1 MVLNGCLAGHVGQ
14 ASPPARVSLQRWD
27 AHRKAAALAHWRRL
41 LAERREAEENLK
53 RCLIRKRVAFRL
65 FRHWYWE
72 SFDDDMQVSQCAVWA
87 PLEKAQCVECCWL
100 PAALAGML
108 DKQQVMLMCLHL
120 PRSAGDAA
128 HHV

>member
-1 MVLNGCLAGHVGQ
+1 MSAGPTCASHLPLA
-14 ASPPARVSLQRWD
+14 PPQRWD

-72 SFDDDMQVSQCAVWA
+72 SFDDDMQVRSNGWGAILKLAWG
-87 PLEKAQCVECCWL
+87 WL
-100 PAALAGML
+100 AWSSGQ
-108 DKQQVMLMCLHL
+108 DLHEGKL
-120 PRSAGDAA
+120 C
-128 HHV
+128 